1 MKKFL
6 AFILVLLNT
15 ITFVIGL
22 GFLFGEDEES
32 KKNVH

>member
-6 AFILVLLNT
+6 AFILVSLNT

-22 GFLFGEDEES
+22 GILFGEDEES